1 MSDEPVSGWDPS
13 IAVLADV
20 DFSRFKVR
28 YGGIDQWALTAFYNF
43 RREDVDLAKFDP
55 EQPSEAIKTNLHE
68 TVHVYQLLA
77 TSYGHYTQLLR
88 DFQSNQVLRI
98 IQSLLARGVGLRAP
112 VVHQALTELKK
123 KRSDELGL
131 DLYLWY
137 LAEMVMIFL
146 EHDVELY
153 AQQMLSGLPVKYPSL
168 AEQFA
173 LLNHYLHQYCRNT
186 GRSTL
191 SPPGPN
197 IRFSRSRGELDQI
210 QLPSVGLKV
219 FGEFDVE
226 DVMESA
232 AKCAEYW
239 ERRGD
244 TWRHL
249 IKPSLD
255 AGRRL
260 WKYNR
265 MLEDAYETLKIS
277 DLNDFTLTYGVLAD
291 LALNPPVLPQHTAW
305 ESMRED
311 VSSLSPFDRLWTL
324 IRRAST
330 LEPVHIL
337 ERDYTRFVEE
347 VCGACNWPT
356 PQDIGNSVSAVG
368 PGPQADLST
377 LLYHRS
383 IALRNQVPHI
393 FSDLDVWFISGRGTG
408 SFHGGLP
415 GAELRYY
422 FLRRWLRQALIGRDL
437 VVAMPYAASMEDMA
451 HWTDVLS
458 ESLVR
463 FGVPRAQVQLCAP
476 GIGRLH
482 LPEQNL

>member
-1 MSDEPVSGWDPS
+1 
-13 IAVLADV
+13 
-20 DFSRFKVR
+20 
-28 YGGIDQWALTAFYNF
+28 
-43 RREDVDLAKFDP
+43 
-55 EQPSEAIKTNLHE
+55 
-68 TVHVYQLLA
+68 
-77 TSYGHYTQLLR
+77 
-88 DFQSNQVLRI
+88 
-98 IQSLLARGVGLRAP
+98 
-112 VVHQALTELKK
+112 
-123 KRSDELGL
+123 
-131 DLYLWY
+131 
-137 LAEMVMIFL
+137 
-146 EHDVELY
+146 
-153 AQQMLSGLPVKYPSL
+153 
-168 AEQFA
+168 
-173 LLNHYLHQYCRNT
+173 
-186 GRSTL
+186 
-191 SPPGPN
+191 
-197 IRFSRSRGELDQI
+197 
-210 QLPSVGLKV
+210 
-219 FGEFDVE
+219 
-226 DVMESA
+226 MESA